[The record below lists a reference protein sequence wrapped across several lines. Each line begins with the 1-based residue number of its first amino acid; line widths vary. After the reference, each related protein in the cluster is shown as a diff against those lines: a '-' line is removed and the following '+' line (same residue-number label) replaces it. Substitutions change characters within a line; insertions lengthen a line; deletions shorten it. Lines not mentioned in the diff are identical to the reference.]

1 MIGNAM
7 IDRIDEY
14 KSRRKKRKLRRIIFA
29 LLFTGFAVLLSWF
42 FESQV
47 TTTVIITTHAE
58 LETDLSSNSGL
69 SSQGMER
76 ANSLAS
82 ALSSVDV
89 VSGVDAIYATSYRA
103 TQETAEPIS
112 RLLDLPINIVDQ
124 NIVENFIESIKD
136 DHSGQIVLIISHPE
150 NLSKL
155 VVELQGSKNINLDSL
170 NGNDQIFIVTVPWF
184 GKVKTLQLTYGV

>member
-1 MIGNAM
+1 M

-14 KSRRKKRKLRRIIFA
+14 KSRRNKRKLRRIVFA

-47 TTTVIITTHAE
+47 TTTVIIATHAE
-58 LETDLSSNSGL
+58 LETDLNSNSGL

-89 VSGVDAIYATSYRA
+89 VLS
-103 TQETAEPIS
+103 
-112 RLLDLPINIVDQ
+112 
-124 NIVENFIESIKD
+124 
-136 DHSGQIVLIISHPE
+136 LIHI
-150 NLSKL
+150 
-155 VVELQGSKNINLDSL
+155 
-170 NGNDQIFIVTVPWF
+170 
-184 GKVKTLQLTYGV
+184 

>member
-1 MIGNAM
+1 MIESAM

-14 KSRRKKRKLRRIIFA
+14 KSRRNKRKLRRIAFA

-69 SSQGMER
+69 SDEGIER
-76 ANSLAS
+76 ANHLAS
-82 ALSSVDV
+82 TLSSVDV
-89 VSGVDAIYATSYRA
+89 IAGLDAIYTTSYRS

-112 RLLDLPINIVDQ
+112 RLLNLPINIVDQ
-124 NIVENFIESIKD
+124 DVSEAFIESIMD
-136 DHSGQIVLIISHPE
+136 DHSGQIVLIVSHPE
-150 NLSKL
+150 NLPGL
-155 VVELQGSKNINLDSL
+155 IAQLQGSKKIKIESL
-170 NGNDQIFIVTVPWF
+170 TKNDQLFIVTVPWF
-184 GKVKTLQLTYGV
+184 GKVKTLQLTYGT

>member
-1 MIGNAM
+1 MM

-14 KSRRKKRKLRRIIFA
+14 KSRRKKRKLRRIAFA

-58 LETDLSSNSGL
+58 LETDLNSNSGL
-69 SSQGMER
+69 SDQGIKR

-82 ALSSVDV
+82 TLSSVDV
-89 VSGVDAIYATSYRA
+89 VSGVDAIYATTYRA

-112 RLLDLPINIVDQ
+112 RILDLPINIVDQ
-124 NIVENFIESIKD
+124 DNIEEFIESIKD
-136 DHSGQIVLIISHPE
+136 DHSGQIILIVSHSE

-155 VVELQGSKNINLDSL
+155 VVELQGSKNINTESL
-170 NGNDQIFIVTVPWF
+170 NKNDQLFIVTVPWF
-184 GKVKTLQLTYGV
+184 GKVKTLQLTYGA

>member
-1 MIGNAM
+1 MM

-14 KSRRKKRKLRRIIFA
+14 KSRRKKRKLRRTVFA

-58 LETDLSSNSGL
+58 LETDLNANSGL
-69 SSQGMER
+69 SDQGIQR

-82 ALSSVDV
+82 TLSSVDV
-89 VSGVDAIYATSYRA
+89 VSGVDVIYATTYRA

-124 NIVENFIESIKD
+124 DIVEDFIESIKN
-136 DHSGQIVLIISHPE
+136 DHSGQIILIVSHPE
-150 NLSKL
+150 NLSRL
-155 VVELQGSKNINLDSL
+155 VVELQGSKNINAESL
-170 NGNDQIFIVTVPWF
+170 NKNDQLFIVTVPWF
-184 GKVKTLQLTYGV
+184 GKVKTLQLGYGA

>member
-1 MIGNAM
+1 MIENAM

-14 KSRRKKRKLRRIIFA
+14 KSRRKKRKLRRIVFA

-47 TTTVIITTHAE
+47 TTTIIIATHAE
-58 LETDLSSNSGL
+58 LETDLNSNSGL

-82 ALSSVDV
+82 TLSSVDV

-150 NLSKL
+150 NLSRL
-155 VVELQGSKNINLDSL
+155 VVELQGSKNINLESL
-170 NGNDQIFIVTVPWF
+170 NNNDQIFIVTLPWF
-184 GKVKTLQLTYGV
+184 GKVKTLQLTYGA

>member
-1 MIGNAM
+1 M

-14 KSRRKKRKLRRIIFA
+14 KSRRKKRKLRRIVFA

-58 LETDLSSNSGL
+58 LETDLNSNSGL

-103 TQETAEPIS
+103 TQETAQPIS
-112 RLLDLPINIVDQ
+112 RLLDLPINIVNQ
-124 NIVENFIESIKD
+124 NVVENFIQSIKD
-136 DHSGQIVLIISHPE
+136 DHSGQIVLIVSHPE

-155 VVELQGSKNINLDSL
+155 IVELQGSKNIKLDSL

>member
-1 MIGNAM
+1 MM

-14 KSRRKKRKLRRIIFA
+14 KSRRKKRKLRRIVFA

-58 LETDLSSNSGL
+58 LETDLNANSGL
-69 SSQGMER
+69 SDQGIQR

-82 ALSSVDV
+82 TLSSVDV
-89 VSGVDAIYATSYRA
+89 VSGVDAIYATTYRA

-124 NIVENFIESIKD
+124 DIVEDFIESIKN
-136 DHSGQIVLIISHPE
+136 DHSGQIILIVSHPE
-150 NLSKL
+150 NLSRL
-155 VVELQGSKNINLDSL
+155 VVELQGSKNINTESL
-170 NGNDQIFIVTVPWF
+170 SKNDQLFIVTVPWF
-184 GKVKTLQLTYGV
+184 GKVKTLQLTYGT

>member
-1 MIGNAM
+1 MIENAM

-14 KSRRKKRKLRRIIFA
+14 KSRRNKRKLRRIVFA

-58 LETDLSSNSGL
+58 LETDLNSNSGL

-103 TQETAEPIS
+103 TQETAQPIS

-124 NIVENFIESIKD
+124 NIVENFIQSIKD
-136 DHSGQIVLIISHPE
+136 DHSGQIVLIVSHPE

>member
-1 MIGNAM
+1 MM

-29 LLFTGFAVLLSWF
+29 LLITGFAVLLSWF

-47 TTTVIITTHAE
+47 ATTVIITTHAE
-58 LETDLSSNSGL
+58 LETDLNANSGL
-69 SSQGMER
+69 SDQGIQR

-82 ALSSVDV
+82 TLSSVDV
-89 VSGVDAIYATSYRA
+89 VSGVDVIYATTYRA

-124 NIVENFIESIKD
+124 DIVEDFIESIKN
-136 DHSGQIVLIISHPE
+136 DHSGQIILIVSHPE
-150 NLSKL
+150 NLSRL
-155 VVELQGSKNINLDSL
+155 VVELQGSKNINTESL
-170 NGNDQIFIVTVPWF
+170 SKNDQLFIVTVPWF
-184 GKVKTLQLTYGV
+184 GKVKTLQLGYGA

>member
-1 MIGNAM
+1 MIKSAM

-14 KSRRKKRKLRRIIFA
+14 KSRRNKRKLRRIVFA

-69 SSQGMER
+69 SDEGIKR
-76 ANSLAS
+76 ANRLAS
-82 ALSSVDV
+82 TLSSVDV
-89 VSGVDAIYATSYRA
+89 IAGLDAIYTTSYRS

-112 RLLDLPINIVDQ
+112 RRLSLPINIVDQ
-124 NIVENFIESIKD
+124 DVSEVFIESIID
-136 DHSGQIVLIISHPE
+136 DHSGQIVLIVSHPE
-150 NLSKL
+150 NLPGL
-155 VVELQGSKNINLDSL
+155 IVQLQGSKKINIESL
-170 NGNDQIFIVTVPWF
+170 INNDQLFIVTVPWF
-184 GKVKTLQLTYGV
+184 GKVKTLQLTYGT

>member
-1 MIGNAM
+1 MM

-14 KSRRKKRKLRRIIFA
+14 KSRRKKRKLRRIVFA

-42 FESQV
+42 LESQV

-58 LETDLSSNSGL
+58 LETDLNSNSGL
-69 SSQGMER
+69 SDQGIQR

-82 ALSSVDV
+82 TLSSVDV
-89 VSGVDAIYATSYRA
+89 VSGVDAIYATTYRA

-124 NIVENFIESIKD
+124 DIVEDFIESIKNN
-136 DHSGQIVLIISHPE
+136 HSGQIILIVSHPE
-150 NLSKL
+150 NLSRL
-155 VVELQGSKNINLDSL
+155 VVELQGSKNINTESL
-170 NGNDQIFIVTVPWF
+170 NKNNQLFIVTVPWF
-184 GKVKTLQLTYGV
+184 GKVKTLQLTYGA

>member
-1 MIGNAM
+1 MM

-14 KSRRKKRKLRRIIFA
+14 KSRRKKRKLRRIVFA

-58 LETDLSSNSGL
+58 LETDLNANSGL
-69 SSQGMER
+69 SDQGIQR

-82 ALSSVDV
+82 TLSSVDV
-89 VSGVDAIYATSYRA
+89 VSGVDVIYATTYRA

-124 NIVENFIESIKD
+124 DIVEDFIESIKN
-136 DHSGQIVLIISHPE
+136 DHSGQIILIVSHPE
-150 NLSKL
+150 NLSRL
-155 VVELQGSKNINLDSL
+155 VVELQGSKNINTESL
-170 NGNDQIFIVTVPWF
+170 NKNDQLFIVTVPWF
-184 GKVKTLQLTYGV
+184 GKVKTLQLTYGA

>member
-1 MIGNAM
+1 MIENAM

-14 KSRRKKRKLRRIIFA
+14 KSRRKKRKLRRIVFA

-58 LETDLSSNSGL
+58 LETDLNSNSGL

-103 TQETAEPIS
+103 TQETAQPIS

-124 NIVENFIESIKD
+124 NIVENFIQSIKD
-136 DHSGQIVLIISHPE
+136 DHSGQIVLIVSHPE

>member
-1 MIGNAM
+1 MM

-14 KSRRKKRKLRRIIFA
+14 KSRRKKRKLRRIVFA

-58 LETDLSSNSGL
+58 LETDLNTNSGL
-69 SSQGMER
+69 SDQGIKR

-82 ALSSVDV
+82 TLSSVDV
-89 VSGVDAIYATSYRA
+89 VSGVDAIYATTYRA

-124 NIVENFIESIKD
+124 DIVEDFIESIKN
-136 DHSGQIVLIISHPE
+136 DHSGQIILIVSHPE
-150 NLSKL
+150 NLSRL
-155 VVELQGSKNINLDSL
+155 VVELQGSKNINTESL
-170 NGNDQIFIVTVPWF
+170 NKNNQLFIVTVPWF
-184 GKVKTLQLTYGV
+184 GKVKTLQLTYGA

>member
-1 MIGNAM
+1 MIKSAM

-14 KSRRKKRKLRRIIFA
+14 KSRRNKRKLRRIVFA

-69 SSQGMER
+69 SDEGIKR
-76 ANSLAS
+76 ANRLAS
-82 ALSSVDV
+82 TLSSVDV
-89 VSGVDAIYATSYRA
+89 IAGLDAIYTTSYRS

-112 RLLDLPINIVDQ
+112 RRLSLPINIVDQ
-124 NIVENFIESIKD
+124 DVSEVFIESIMD
-136 DHSGQIVLIISHPE
+136 DHSGQIVLIVSHPE
-150 NLSKL
+150 NLPGL
-155 VVELQGSKNINLDSL
+155 IVQLQGSKKINIDSL
-170 NGNDQIFIVTVPWF
+170 INNDQLFIVTVPWF
-184 GKVKTLQLTYGV
+184 GKVKTLQLTYGT

>member
-1 MIGNAM
+1 MIENTM

-14 KSRRKKRKLRRIIFA
+14 KSRRKKRKLRRIAFA

-58 LETDLSSNSGL
+58 LETDLNANSGL
-69 SSQGMER
+69 SDQGIKR

-82 ALSSVDV
+82 TLSSVDV
-89 VSGVDAIYATSYRA
+89 VSGVDAIYATTYRA

-124 NIVENFIESIKD
+124 DIVEDFIESIKN
-136 DHSGQIVLIISHPE
+136 DHSGQIILIVSHPE
-150 NLSKL
+150 NLSRL
-155 VVELQGSKNINLDSL
+155 VVELQGSKNINIESL
-170 NGNDQIFIVTVPWF
+170 NKNNQLFIVTVPWF
-184 GKVKTLQLTYGV
+184 GKVKTLQLTYGT

>member
-1 MIGNAM
+1 M

-14 KSRRKKRKLRRIIFA
+14 KSRRNKRKLRRIAFA

-69 SSQGMER
+69 SNEGIER
-76 ANSLAS
+76 ANRLAS
-82 ALSSVDV
+82 TLSSVDV
-89 VSGVDAIYATSYRA
+89 IAGLDAIYTTSYRS

-112 RLLDLPINIVDQ
+112 RRLNLPINIVDQ
-124 NIVENFIESIKD
+124 DVSEVFIESIMD
-136 DHSGQIVLIISHPE
+136 DHSGQIVLIVSHPE
-150 NLSKL
+150 NLPGL
-155 VVELQGSKNINLDSL
+155 IVQLQGSKKINIESL
-170 NGNDQIFIVTVPWF
+170 INNDQLFIVTVPWF
-184 GKVKTLQLTYGV
+184 GKVKTLQLTYGT

>member
-1 MIGNAM
+1 MIESAM

-14 KSRRKKRKLRRIIFA
+14 KSRRNKRKLRRIVFA

-69 SSQGMER
+69 SNEGIER
-76 ANSLAS
+76 ANRLAS
-82 ALSSVDV
+82 TLSSVDV
-89 VSGVDAIYATSYRA
+89 IAGLDAIYTTSYRS

-112 RLLDLPINIVDQ
+112 RRLNLPINIVDQ
-124 NIVENFIESIKD
+124 DVPEVFIESIMD
-136 DHSGQIVLIISHPE
+136 DHSGQIVLIVSHPE
-150 NLSKL
+150 NLPGL
-155 VVELQGSKNINLDSL
+155 IVQLQGSKKINIESL
-170 NGNDQIFIVTVPWF
+170 INNDQLFIVTVPWF
-184 GKVKTLQLTYGV
+184 GKVKTLQLTYGT

>member
-1 MIGNAM
+1 MM

-14 KSRRKKRKLRRIIFA
+14 KSRRKKRKLRRTVFA

-58 LETDLSSNSGL
+58 LETDLNANSGL
-69 SSQGMER
+69 SDQGIKR
-76 ANSLAS
+76 SNSLAS
-82 ALSSVDV
+82 TLSSVDV
-89 VSGVDAIYATSYRA
+89 VSGVDAIYATTYRA

-124 NIVENFIESIKD
+124 DIVEDFIESIKN
-136 DHSGQIVLIISHPE
+136 DHSGQIILIVSHPE
-150 NLSKL
+150 NLSRL
-155 VVELQGSKNINLDSL
+155 VVELQGSKNINIESL
-170 NGNDQIFIVTVPWF
+170 NKNNQLFIVTVPWF
-184 GKVKTLQLTYGV
+184 GKVKTLQLTYGA